1 MANIRPSQ
9 PRVGKGKILEPYLRR
24 APSNWLFQ
32 GVLIQGSQCVPTPFA
47 VFRATSPDG
56 LTFVEQLPVLGWA
69 WGTGFAANVDHKDCL
84 PLKEA
89 MGAQDFLKYLSAILK
104 VEYVADDPVPAEI
117 QAKVQKEM
125 ENAQAVYAPSYAAM
139 HVQPPRTTR
148 QMARAIVQYKNG
160 TFIMKGRLG
169 TVVDCTETHHAG
181 IKSFVRW
188 VPDQPDWTSN
198 QCTASVRYIAA
209 PESEFASVVQLWD
222 TKEMAGRAI
231 PQWAQA
237 WIARNQRQSN
247 AFMQQMNAQA
257 AAQRQASA
265 QQFAQAQAVRQ
276 AGAQEFARHQA
287 VRQQMH
293 EEFLSTMQR
302 GTDMSMQRAAQ
313 IANVNH
319 TGASDW
325 VDYALDRQTVLDP
338 NSGQVSKVS
347 SSYTYTWVDSTG
359 QVSYQTNNPNADPNG
374 ALQGTWTRQRVVHGD
389 GSQ

>member
-1 MANIRPSQ
+1 MAATQGEVATPGGTRMEVIRDPTLNNMAAFEV
-9 PRVGKGKILEPYLRR
+9 PVPTDW
-24 APSNWLFQ
+24 NFQ
-32 GVLIQGSQCVPTPFA
+32 GILIQGSQCVPTPFV

-56 LTFVEQLPVLGWA
+56 LTFVKQMPTLGWA
-69 WGTGFAANVDHKDCL
+69 WGTGFAANVNHRDCL

-117 QAKVQKEM
+117 QAKLQKDM
-125 ENAQAVYAPSYAAM
+125 DDAQAVYAPSYAAM

-148 QMARAIVQYKNG
+148 QVARAIVQYRNG
-160 TFIMKGRLG
+160 TFVMKGRLG
-169 TVVDCTETHHAG
+169 TIVDCTETQHAG
-181 IKSFVRW
+181 MKSSVRW
-188 VPDQPDWTSN
+188 VPDQPGWTSC
-198 QCTASVRYIAA
+198 QCTASVRYISA
-209 PESEFASVVQLWD
+209 PESDYPATVQLWD
-222 TKEMAGRAI
+222 ASEMAGRVL

-265 QQFAQAQAVRQ
+265 QQFA
-276 AGAQEFARHQA
+276 HDQA

-293 EEFLSTMQR
+293 EQFLATMQH
-302 GTDMSMQRAAQ
+302 GTDLSMQRAAE
-313 IANVNH
+313 IANSNH
-319 TGASDW
+319 TRASDW
-325 VDYALDRQTVLDP
+325 VDYALNQRTVLDP

-347 SSYTYTWVDSTG
+347 NAYTYTWIDSTG
-359 QVSYQTNNPNADPNG
+359 QVSYQTSDPNANPNG
-374 ALQGTWTRQRVVHGD
+374 TLQGIWIRQQVVHGD